1 MIGCRIRRV
10 VEVCRHHLRS
20 DRFQRSKY
28 RRPLSA
34 GGFLVL
40 IAAVLVLT
48 EAWYTGG
55 DTNSTPPSQPG
66 TREQFY
72 AGELGYNNTGACHTT
87 DFKITSA
94 KDVNNNNGTYD
105 NVFTYW
111 YLEGPDPFGF
121 TGTQAYELGENQAI
135 DLFNCWKD
143 THGQAPKA
151 LYSDGLTLFADAEK
165 GQGWY
170 SGPFNCHCESTA
182 HWQANVNV
190 ISGFAAEAASLMG
203 AGNHQVAGIYEALS
217 VLSTFQPGQS
227 WPSDYFIWYAAGG
240 CTAAGGQPVS
250 LQSLTWYE
258 SAMVKW
264 HTLNKKGSCL
274 GGAQG
279 VSLWQYHITP
289 DYDLTPQQGVTGCFK
304 GSTGADRCG
313 GAFDYGWG
321 DGTI

>member
-94 KDVNNNNGTYD
+94 KDFNNNNGTYD
-105 NVFTYW
+105 NVFTY
-111 YLEGPDPFGF
+111 
-121 TGTQAYELGENQAI
+121 
-135 DLFNCWKD
+135 
-143 THGQAPKA
+143 
-151 LYSDGLTLFADAEK
+151 
-165 GQGWY
+165 
-170 SGPFNCHCESTA
+170 
-182 HWQANVNV
+182 
-190 ISGFAAEAASLMG
+190 
-203 AGNHQVAGIYEALS
+203 
-217 VLSTFQPGQS
+217 
-227 WPSDYFIWYAAGG
+227 
-240 CTAAGGQPVS
+240 
-250 LQSLTWYE
+250 
-258 SAMVKW
+258 
-264 HTLNKKGSCL
+264 
-274 GGAQG
+274 
-279 VSLWQYHITP
+279 
-289 DYDLTPQQGVTGCFK
+289 
-304 GSTGADRCG
+304 
-313 GAFDYGWG
+313 
-321 DGTI
+321 